1 MTNTIGRKNPK
12 FLSNRTITHIVL
24 VAFAFSALLP
34 ISLVFLN
41 SFKTHAE
48 IVRNPLA
55 LPTQLNLKNY
65 VDGWEAG
72 KFSRGFL
79 NSIILSGTTAIVT
92 VISAACMGYVLAGRK
107 IKSYRLIM
115 VYFMVAMTVPI
126 QLFLFP
132 LYFIFANLKLLGNL
146 VAIGFVLAALNMPL
160 AVFLM
165 RTFFLKVPLELE
177 EAAIIDGA
185 NTWQLL
191 WYIMLPLVSPGLI
204 TVAIIVG
211 LYSWNEYLITSTF
224 IIGETNYTATLGFLS
239 MNGTWN
245 TNMGAL
251 MAAAVIMIGPVVAF
265 FLIMQRYVIDG
276 LTSGAVKG

>member
-265 FLIMQRYVIDG
+265 FLIMQRYIIDG